1 MKSLSI
7 TYWAATGLLC
17 LLLVGS
23 AANYVFNHAAVAEL
37 FPKLGYPAYLI
48 YPLALAKLLAVA
60 AILTNRSAVLREWAY
75 AALFFNIILAFS
87 AHVTSGV
94 PGAPAPVLALVLLLI
109 SRALAG
115 RVRPAAATAPIG
127 QLSPAL

>member
-1 MKSLSI
+1 MKSLKI
-7 TYWAATGLLC
+7 IYWVATGLIC

-23 AANYVFNHAAVAEL
+23 AANYVFNYAAVAATVV
-37 FPKLGYPAYLI
+37 KLGYPPYIL

-75 AALFFNIILAFS
+75 AGLFFNMLIALS
-87 AHVTSGV
+87 AHLTSGV
-94 PGAPAPVLALVLLLI
+94 PGAPVVVLALGLLLT

-115 RVRPAAATAPIG
+115 RVRPASAAPTG
-127 QLSPAL
+127 QLAPAF